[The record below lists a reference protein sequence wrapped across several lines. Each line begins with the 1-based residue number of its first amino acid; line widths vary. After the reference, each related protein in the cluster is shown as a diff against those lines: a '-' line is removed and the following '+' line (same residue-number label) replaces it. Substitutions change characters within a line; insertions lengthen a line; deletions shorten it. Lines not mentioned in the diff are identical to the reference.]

1 MYDKDTMQ
9 ELYSRLKAQY
19 PRYEVECLDDCLIL
33 TRLYGKVEVY
43 GEGVKLYVNGTLYDQ
58 FSSEEV
64 DDSDDLYEMIELFL
78 LDLQHAGMQEGNETY
93 CTARKKAARLGSN
106 FLILM
111 SIIFTAGMIALI
123 VSKNLWWWLF
133 LWVVPAISL
142 VPLAL
147 IQKRAF
153 QMYWVCP
160 TCGQPLPLDKKSRF
174 PKMEYVP
181 LCPQCGQVLEKAPEL
196 PPLYMENAEPK
207 RQLEPDDH
215 PPQKG
220 KKWPC
225 ILTGSITVAMA
236 VFLLVIAL
244 FSGEP
249 LETESVGMVAV
260 LIGIL
265 GGCGLALLLCRCQES
280 EEMRQQIVVV
290 REQKAVTGVGVIVW
304 LIGMVVMFMTIAV
317 AVAVPVDGT
326 TIFLSL
332 VGILVIFSGVWM
344 ILAGHNRALF
354 VLRDNSIL
362 YISSWGR
369 KREFVPGQVDSVRLT
384 ANRSIHLLNEEGKK
398 LASVEA
404 NMRGISRF
412 AEWIE
417 NTDLAAAQT
426 PAMEKQTKREIEEE
440 SIVQWRE
447 EYRTRWH
454 DHIKGVRIGMWV
466 TLVLFA
472 LGTIVPIPLFL
483 FMGTKFQGVMAIGL
497 IAPIPFLL
505 FCGVCAPV
513 LLFGDRP
520 KNATPEWNAMYVKV
534 PLIPA
539 MLLAVFYMGQVHF
552 FWDGWL
558 LQEADNGWRW
568 VVRVLAVGIVM
579 TLLLLLRTPKRM
591 RLEAGVF
598 MGMICFCVAVGLHY
612 YFNAALSGPARHY
625 PAVIVDSHAE
635 DPDAEDDDYT
645 LTVLLDNGEEA
656 TLAVLE
662 EIYGK
667 AMSGEDLDICHRES
681 PFGVSLLSIHES
693 KGK

>member
-1 MYDKDTMQ
+1 
-9 ELYSRLKAQY
+9 
-19 PRYEVECLDDCLIL
+19 
-33 TRLYGKVEVY
+33 
-43 GEGVKLYVNGTLYDQ
+43 
-58 FSSEEV
+58 
-64 DDSDDLYEMIELFL
+64 
-78 LDLQHAGMQEGNETY
+78 
-93 CTARKKAARLGSN
+93 
-106 FLILM
+106 
-111 SIIFTAGMIALI
+111 
-123 VSKNLWWWLF
+123 
-133 LWVVPAISL
+133 
-142 VPLAL
+142 
-147 IQKRAF
+147 
-153 QMYWVCP
+153 
-160 TCGQPLPLDKKSRF
+160 
-174 PKMEYVP
+174 
-181 LCPQCGQVLEKAPEL
+181 
-196 PPLYMENAEPK
+196 
-207 RQLEPDDH
+207 
-215 PPQKG
+215 
-220 KKWPC
+220 
-225 ILTGSITVAMA
+225 
-236 VFLLVIAL
+236 
-244 FSGEP
+244 
-249 LETESVGMVAV
+249 
-260 LIGIL
+260 
-265 GGCGLALLLCRCQES
+265 
-280 EEMRQQIVVV
+280 
-290 REQKAVTGVGVIVW
+290 
-304 LIGMVVMFMTIAV
+304 
-317 AVAVPVDGT
+317 
-326 TIFLSL
+326 
-332 VGILVIFSGVWM
+332 
-344 ILAGHNRALF
+344 
-354 VLRDNSIL
+354 
-362 YISSWGR
+362 
-369 KREFVPGQVDSVRLT
+369 
-384 ANRSIHLLNEEGKK
+384 
-398 LASVEA
+398 
-404 NMRGISRF
+404 MRGISRF

-440 SIVQWRE
+440 STVQWRE

-568 VVRVLAVGIVM
+568 VVRVLAVGIIM

-635 DPDAEDDDYT
+635 NPDAEDDDYT

-667 AMSGEDLDICHRES
+667 AMSGEDLDICHRE
-681 PFGVSLLSIHES
+681 VLL
-693 KGK
+693 G